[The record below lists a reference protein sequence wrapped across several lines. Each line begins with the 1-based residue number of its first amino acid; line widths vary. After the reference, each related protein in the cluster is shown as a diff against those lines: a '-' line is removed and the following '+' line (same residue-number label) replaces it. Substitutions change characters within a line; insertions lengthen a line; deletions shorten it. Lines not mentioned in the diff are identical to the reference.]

1 MNSKTSPTTPTNSF
15 LPAAL
20 KATTKGMPVFPCGEM
35 KKTPLTAH
43 GFQDAT
49 TDEAVVRQ
57 WGAKWPN
64 ANLAIPTGE
73 RSGLIVLDV
82 DKDEGKD
89 GEAALQELVERN
101 GALPPTLEVKT
112 PRGGRHLFFRHPGQ
126 RVPTRTNHPA
136 PALDVRG
143 DGGYV
148 LIPPSVTERGAY
160 AYANRAAPAECPP
173 WLLALLL
180 NGKTPADNPHPAPAA
195 PEPVNDP
202 AEDEERIREA
212 LRFIPADDY
221 ETWTKIGMALHAWHP
236 QRGLSLW
243 DEWARTCPEK
253 YDERSPP
260 RKWASFKADKPD
272 GVKLGTLFEYAKRGG
287 WTPPPAAR
295 VFLGGRSAAAAE
307 AATGHPSASPSW
319 PAAPDPAC
327 FHGLAGEIVRT
338 IEPHTEADPLA
349 LLSQLLVFFG
359 SCTGRAPHFTAEADR
374 HGMNEFLLLIGETSK
389 GRKGTSAGHVR
400 RLFEAVDPTWAR
412 ERIQSGLS
420 SGEGL
425 VWAVRDPIEK
435 VDKDGETCLVD
446 PGEPDKRLLA
456 MESEFAGTLH
466 NIERQGNTLSAAI
479 RNLWDSGTVRTLT
492 KNSPAKT
499 TDAHVSIVGHITRDE
514 LLRYM
519 SRTELANGFANRFL
533 FVAVRRSKML
543 PEGGNLEEGAMYP
556 LTERLRDAVS
566 FARTVAEMR
575 RDEEARALWHAVYPR
590 LSEGKRGLLGGI
602 LSRAEAHTMR
612 LAGLYALLDQSATI
626 RRDHLTAALAFW
638 EYVEESAAWIFGDS
652 LGDPEADTILRQLR
666 LRPEGLTRTEIN
678 NLFGRHLKA
687 DQIERALVLLLDR
700 RLAECRKADTTGRPA
715 EVFIAL

>member
-1 MNSKTSPTTPTNSF
+1 MLRFWTGGDKARAF
-15 LPAAL
+15 AL
-20 KATTKGMPVFPCGEM
+20 FS
-35 KKTPLTAH
+35 
-43 GFQDAT
+43 Q
-49 TDEAVVRQ
+49 
-57 WGAKWPN
+57 
-64 ANLAIPTGE
+64 
-73 RSGLIVLDV
+73 SGLSREKWTSREDYRERTWAAVS
-82 DKDEGKD
+82 D
-89 GEAALQELVERN
+89 GD
-101 GALPPTLEVKT
+101 TYT
-112 PRGGRHLFFRHPGQ
+112 P
-126 RVPTRTNHPA
+126 PA
-136 PALDVRG
+136 P
-143 DGGYV
+143 
-148 LIPPSVTERGAY
+148 VT
-160 AYANRAAPAECPP
+160 
-173 WLLALLL
+173 
-180 NGKTPADNPHPAPAA
+180 
-195 PEPVNDP
+195 
-202 AEDEERIREA
+202 
-212 LRFIPADDY
+212 
-221 ETWTKIGMALHAWHP
+221 
-236 QRGLSLW
+236 
-243 DEWARTCPEK
+243 
-253 YDERSPP
+253 
-260 RKWASFKADKPD
+260 
-272 GVKLGTLFEYAKRGG
+272 
-287 WTPPPAAR
+287 
-295 VFLGGRSAAAAE
+295 LGGRSAA
-307 AATGHPSASPSW
+307 TGHTSASPSW
-319 PAAPDPAC
+319 PAAPDAAC

-479 RNLWDSGTVRTLT
+479 RNLWDSGTVRNLT

-700 RLAECRKADTTGRPA
+700 RLAECLKAETAGRHT
-715 EVFIAL
+715 EVFRSL